1 MKRILA
7 LLLGIMI
14 LLTGISV
21 QAAESTLEEKASRL
35 NKLGILKGDGKSYN
49 LTGTLTRQ
57 EAATFIVRLLGAEK
71 EVMTN
76 SASYPI
82 STFTDINS
90 KTDWAAPYIGYC
102 IQKGIINGYADRTFR
117 PKAKLEMQAFAK
129 LLLVALGYQYEK
141 DFTWQNTLKK
151 AEDLKIVTAGEVS
164 LAAANPFTR
173 GDVIKLLDRVLGM
186 KNVQTE
192 KEMFYNLLKNEGV
205 TEATLAEVGLL
216 RRTGTNRVEEVKEMS
231 PGRYSVRFSNPPKVF
246 SAENMILVEEGGR
259 NLKVKSIRA
268 TDLLNSFVVDT
279 DQPAENVKY
288 QILIKD
294 VIDRD
299 NTYFQ
304 EYKKEF
310 VSLRRQGIET
320 DLFRISRID
329 VLDRRT
335 IEVEFTHPIGDIMT
349 NQSFYQIKRDKDVV
363 ADSSALK
370 VNLSGETKVRI
381 QMQNYSFVE
390 NAAYALIVSGSAQSK
405 LGVRINSGKEDI
417 LLFLGKQT
425 EEAKF
430 DITAI
435 ELLDK
440 NTIRL
445 TTNKPVSAATAEQVF
460 SYYLTDN
467 NASPIAIDK
476 ATVLAGSES
485 SEQSIL
491 LKTSRTLIENKTYNL
506 KINQLYTEGR
516 TESIIEKDYRFTAGV
531 TGTSSYDLSEARQI
545 DPYTIQFNFD
555 TAMDQRTAAE
565 PKNYYLRR
573 ELSVKMIVP
582 AAIYH
587 DYENAR
593 MLMYLAEPLKE
604 NNSATYY
611 LYAKTDIKGA
621 NGEWRKDAAKIAFEV
636 TDMEEEKVR
645 FEKVIYIGDNAV
657 QIYFNEPVAKAVPN
671 LDVDNYRIYDKETKQ
686 ELYILGVRYIDGR
699 RIVLNAQNYNPN
711 RTYELK
717 VKEVLEFNGINVVK
731 DLPAT
736 EIEKGLLVQ

>member
-1 MKRILA
+1 MKKILA

-14 LLTGISV
+14 LLSGIPAR
-21 QAAESTLEEKASRL
+21 AAEGTLEEKASRL

-71 EVMTN
+71 EVLAG
-76 SASYPI
+76 SATYPLG
-82 STFTDINS
+82 TFTDVNA

-173 GDVIKLLDRVLGM
+173 GDVIKLLDRVLAM

-192 KEMFYNLLKNEGV
+192 REMFYNLLKNEGV
-205 TEATLAEVGLL
+205 TETTLAEVGLL
-216 RRTGTNRVEEVKEMS
+216 RRTGSNRVEEVKEMS
-231 PGRYSVRFSNPPKVF
+231 SGRYSVRFSNPPKVF
-246 SAENMILVEEGGR
+246 SAENMVLVEENGR
-259 NLKVKSIRA
+259 NLKVKSIQA
-268 TDLLNSFVVDT
+268 TDLLNAFVVDT

-288 QILIKD
+288 QIWIKN

-320 DLFRISRID
+320 DLFRISQVS

-335 IEVEFTHPIGDIMT
+335 IEVTFTHPIGDVMT
-349 NQSFYQIKRDKDVV
+349 NQSFYAIKRDRDVV
-363 ADSSALK
+363 ADSASLK
-370 VNLSGETKVRI
+370 VSLAGENKVRI
-381 QMQNYSFVE
+381 QMQNYTFVE
-390 NAAYALIVSGSAQSK
+390 DAAYALTVSGSAQSK
-405 LGVRINSGKEDI
+405 LGVRINSGKEDM

-425 EEAKF
+425 EETKF

-435 ELLDK
+435 EMLDR

-445 TTNKPVSAATAEQVF
+445 VTNKPVSVATAEQVF
-460 SYYLTDN
+460 SYYLTDY

-476 ATVLAGSES
+476 ATVLGENEAT
-485 SEQSIL
+485 EQSIL
-491 LKTSRTLIENKTYNL
+491 LKTSRTLIEDRMYTL

-516 TESIIEKDYRFTAGV
+516 TESIIEKDYRFTAGMAG
-531 TGTSSYDLSEARQI
+531 TGTYDFSDARQI
-545 DPYTIQFNFD
+545 DPYTIEFRFD
-555 TAMDQRTAAE
+555 TVMDQRTATQ
-565 PKNYYLRR
+565 PKNYYIRR
-573 ELSVKMIVP
+573 ELSGKTIVP
-582 AAIYH
+582 AAIYN
-587 DYENAR
+587 DYENGR

-604 NNSATYY
+604 TNTASYY

-621 NGEWRKDAAKIAFEV
+621 NGEWRRETAKIGFDV
-636 TDMEEEKVR
+636 TNMEEEKVR
-645 FEKVIYIGDNAV
+645 FEKVIYIGDNAI

-671 LDVDNYRIYDKETKQ
+671 LDVDNYRIYDKETSQ

-699 RIVLNAQNYNPN
+699 RIVINAQNYKEN

-717 VKEVLEFNGINVVK
+717 VKEVLEFNGLNTVR
-731 DLPAT
+731 DLPAV
-736 EIEKGLLVQ
+736 EIEKGTLVQ

>member
-7 LLLGIMI
+7 LLLGMII
-14 LLTGISV
+14 LLSGISV

-76 SASYPI
+76 ASSYPI
-82 STFTDINS
+82 GTFTDINA

-102 IQKGIINGYADRTFR
+102 LQKGIINGYADRTFR

-151 AEDLKIVTAGEVS
+151 AEDLKIVAAGEVS

-173 GDVIKLLDRVLGM
+173 GDVIKLIDRVLAM

-192 KEMFYNLLKNEGV
+192 REMFYNLLKNEGV
-205 TEATLAEVGLL
+205 TESTLAEMGLL
-216 RRTGTNRVEEVKEMS
+216 RRTGSNRVEEVKEMAA
-231 PGRYSVRFSNPPKVF
+231 GRYSVRFSNPPKVF

-279 DQPAENVKY
+279 DQPSENVKY

-320 DLFRISRID
+320 NLFRINRID

-349 NQSFYQIKRDKDVV
+349 NQSFYTIKRDQSVV
-363 ADSSALK
+363 ADSVALK
-370 VNLSGETKVRI
+370 VSLAGENKVRI

-390 NAAYALIVSGSAQSK
+390 NAVYALTVSGSAQSK
-405 LGVRINSGKEDI
+405 LGVRINSGKEDM
-417 LLFLGKQT
+417 LLFLGKQA

-430 DITAI
+430 DITSI
-435 ELLDK
+435 EMLDR

-445 TTNKPVSAATAEQVF
+445 TANKTVSTATAEQVF

-476 ATVLAGSES
+476 ATVLAGSDS

-491 LKTSRTLIENKTYNL
+491 LKTSRTLIENRTYTL

-531 TGTSSYDLSEARQI
+531 VGTSSYDFSEARQL

-555 TAMDQRTAAE
+555 TAMDQRTAAQ
-565 PKNYYLRR
+565 PQNYYIRR
-573 ELSVKMIVP
+573 ELSSKTIVP
-582 AAIYH
+582 AAIYN
-587 DYENAR
+587 DYENGR
-593 MLMYLAEPLKE
+593 MLMYLAEPLRE
-604 NNSATYY
+604 NNTAVYY

-621 NGEWRKDAAKIAFEV
+621 NGEWRKDPAKIGFDV
-636 TDMEEEKVR
+636 TNMAEEKVA
-645 FEKVIYIGDNAV
+645 FEKVIYIGDNAI
-657 QIYFNEPVAKAVPN
+657 QIYFSEPVAKAVPN
-671 LDVDNYRIYDKETKQ
+671 LDVDNYQVYDQGTNQ

-699 RIVLNAQNYNPN
+699 RIILNVQNYNAN
-711 RTYELK
+711 RTYALK
-717 VKEVLEFNGINVVK
+717 VKEVLEFNGLNVVK
-731 DLPAT
+731 DLPAA
-736 EIEKGLLVQ
+736 EIEKGVLVQ

>member
-7 LLLGIMI
+7 LILGIMI
-14 LLTGISV
+14 LLTGIPV
-21 QAAESTLEEKASRL
+21 RAAESTLEEKAARL
-35 NKLGILKGDGKSYN
+35 NKLGVLKGDGKSYN

-71 EVMTN
+71 EVMAN
-76 SASYPI
+76 SAGYPI
-82 STFTDINS
+82 GAFTDINA

-102 IQKGIINGYADRTFR
+102 LQKGIINGYTDRTFR
-117 PKAKLEMQAFAK
+117 PRAKLEMQAFAK

-141 DFTWQNTLKK
+141 DFTWQTTLKK
-151 AEDLKIVTAGEVS
+151 AEDLKIVTASEVS
-164 LAAANPFTR
+164 LAASNPFTR
-173 GDVIKLLDRVLGM
+173 GDVIKLLDRVLSM
-186 KNVQTE
+186 KNVQSE

-205 TEATLAEVGLL
+205 TEATLADAGLL
-216 RRTGTNRVEEVKEMS
+216 RRTGNNTVEEVKEMS
-231 PGRYSVRFSNPPKVF
+231 AGRYSVRFSNPPKVF

-294 VIDRD
+294 VIARD
-299 NTYFQ
+299 NTYFR

-310 VSLRRQGIET
+310 VSLRKQGIET
-320 DLFRISRID
+320 DLFRINRIT

-335 IEVEFTHPIGDIMT
+335 LEVEFTHPIGDIMT
-349 NQSFYQIKRDKDVV
+349 NQSFYQIKHNQDVV
-363 ADSSALK
+363 ADSASLK
-370 VNLSGETKVRI
+370 VSLAGDAKVRI
-381 QMQNYSFVE
+381 RMQKDSFVE
-390 NAAYALIVSGSAQSK
+390 NEVYALIVSGNAQSK
-405 LGVRINSGKEDI
+405 LGVRINSGKEDK

-430 DITAI
+430 DITSIA
-435 ELLDK
+435 LLDK

-445 TTNKPVSAATAEQVF
+445 LANKPVSSATAEQVF

-467 NASPIAIDK
+467 NGSPIAIDK
-476 ATVLAGSES
+476 ATVLSEDES
-485 SEQSIL
+485 GEQSIL
-491 LKTSRTLIENKTYNL
+491 LKTARMLTENKTYTL

-516 TESIIEKDYRFTAGV
+516 VESIIEKDYRFTANV
-531 TGTSSYDLSEARQI
+531 TGTSSYDLSEARQL
-545 DPYTIQFNFD
+545 DPFTIQFNFD
-555 TAMDQRTAAE
+555 TAMDQRTASD

-573 ELSVKMIVP
+573 ELNSKMIVP

-587 DYENAR
+587 DYENGR

-621 NGEWRKDAAKIAFEV
+621 NGEWRKDVAKAAFEV
-636 TDMEEEKVR
+636 TDMEEVKVQ

-657 QIYFNEPVAKAVPN
+657 QIYFSEPVAKAVPN

-711 RTYELK
+711 RDYELK
-717 VKEVLEFNGINVVK
+717 VKEVLEFNGINTVK
-731 DLPAT
+731 DLPAV
-736 EIEKGLLVQ
+736 EIEKGVLVQ